1 VLRKAHV
8 SELAAPP
15 VHEECP
21 LTERVGSGAGSGPGT
36 GLPAPNG
43 RLGPVDGRRTSA
55 EVGLGVERGDERT
68 DDRDVG

>member
-1 VLRKAHV
+1 MLRKAHV

-36 GLPAPNG
+36 GL
-43 RLGPVDGRRTSA
+43 RVT
-55 EVGLGVERGDERT
+55 E
-68 DDRDVG
+68 